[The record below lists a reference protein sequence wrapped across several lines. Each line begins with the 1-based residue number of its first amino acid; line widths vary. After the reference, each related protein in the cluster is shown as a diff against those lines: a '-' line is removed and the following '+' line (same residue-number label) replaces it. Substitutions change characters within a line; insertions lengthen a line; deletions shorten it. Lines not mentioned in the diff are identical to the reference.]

1 MKIRVFSNMDNGVYR
16 VVIGAEDWSEGDV
29 LLMEQFGEPEVDVG
43 GTVSYEFNGETRSK
57 ELGSELVRV
66 LHGFPYARGFDSRD
80 YESVEEAVAAGKAW
94 KETVVKSITDV
105 VTKLRAN
112 AHSLPTEEVTEI

>member
-29 LLMEQFGEPEVDVG
+29 LLMEQFGEPELDVG

-57 ELGSELVRV
+57 DLGSELVRV
-66 LHGFPYARGFDSRD
+66 LHGLPYARGFDSRD
-80 YESVEEAVAAGKAW
+80 YESVGEAVSAGRAW
-94 KETVVKSITDV
+94 KEAVVKSVTDV

-112 AHSLPTEEVTEI
+112 EHSLPTEEVKEI

>member
-1 MKIRVFSNMDNGVYR
+1 MKIRVFSSMDNGVYR